1 MPSFDIVSKI
11 DLSELKNAVLNS
23 MKEISQRYD
32 FKGSISKIELEN
44 EYLVVHTE
52 DDLKAKQVND
62 ILISNLVKRKIDP
75 KSLKEFKK
83 ESASGNSIRILFS
96 IIDGID
102 KDGNVK
108 KIQIYPKKSKAMN
121 IAFDITP
128 AKYVTSLITER
139 GICEASQDGLKKLFK

>member
-102 KDGNVK
+102 KEDAKKMLEAIQQKEQDLQEKLQKKKNKGK
-108 KIQIYPKKSKAMN
+108 KIKI
-121 IAFDITP
+121 
-128 AKYVTSLITER
+128 
-139 GICEASQDGLKKLFK
+139 LKDW

>member
-52 DDLKAKQVND
+52 DDLKAKQV
-62 ILISNLVKRKIDP
+62 IIKFL
-75 KSLKEFKK
+75 
-83 ESASGNSIRILFS
+83 LFM
-96 IIDGID
+96 
-102 KDGNVK
+102 KCTF
-108 KIQIYPKKSKAMN
+108 QQ
-121 IAFDITP
+121 
-128 AKYVTSLITER
+128 E
-139 GICEASQDGLKKLFK
+139 

>member
-1 MPSFDIVSKI
+1 MVGIIRKARDWAGDKIHKARCSFDPENYHPE
-11 DLSELKNAVLNS
+11 DLKNAVLNS

-44 EYLVVHTE
+44 EYLVVNTE

-96 IIDGID
+96 LEINFIFFAI
-102 KDGNVK
+102 
-108 KIQIYPKKSKAMN
+108 P
-121 IAFDITP
+121 
-128 AKYVTSLITER
+128 
-139 GICEASQDGLKKLFK
+139 